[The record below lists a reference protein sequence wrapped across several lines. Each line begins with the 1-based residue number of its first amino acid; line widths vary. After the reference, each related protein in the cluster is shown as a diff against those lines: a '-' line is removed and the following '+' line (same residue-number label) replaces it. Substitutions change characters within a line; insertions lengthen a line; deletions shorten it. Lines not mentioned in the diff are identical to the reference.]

1 MTERSQIIDA
11 IYVAVENTN
20 EALPDDAKIEARES
34 TVIHGNDSTVDS
46 LGFVS
51 LMVSIEQEV
60 ESVIGSCP
68 SLVELLSDSSSDVS
82 TLGEI
87 ADFIAKRV

>member
-1 MTERSQIIDA
+1 MTDRSQIIDA
-11 IYVAVENTN
+11 VYAAVENTN

>member
-11 IYVAVENTN
+11 IYVAVESTN
-20 EALPDDAKIEARES
+20 EALPDNAKIDPEES

-68 SLVELLSDSSSDVS
+68 SLVELMSDSSSDVS